1 MGRTDEKQEVQP
13 VLCFGKWCRTT
24 LFCVQEGKVP
34 FCLMLLI
41 SHLNLLWKLP
51 TYVIRGHHKKKYSFT
66 HVITNSFIWRG
77 GGEWERV
84 LLQSHYTCLAG
95 SKTVQIWDFPSVI
108 YTMSL
113 KSSVWAGSSLSE
125 GLWILGFRWCKAHC
139 SVGKLF
145 QRLISLI
152 IKESEFSWVWTC
164 LMLTLCQWNLEHLP
178 VQQYFAQG
186 GCGCPIPGGIQ
197 GQAGCGSGQPGLV
210 VGDPTHSRGVGTG
223 WSLWSFSTQAMIHT
237 ILWTSTGTT
246 STLGRISATKPIL
259 TCMKSNLC
267 YLEFLIVIY
276 LKGFTSLINK

>member
-113 KSSVWAGSSLSE
+113 KSSVWAGSCKSSVIPARPVPKTQMFFGTSS
-125 GLWILGFRWCKAHC
+125 GLWACRGSWFMPILDFWQKEGEPHGLLLVQVTQGSTTRSKKLNLGSLVSQSWLQLLIHLASS
-139 SVGKLF
+139 SVG
-145 QRLISLI
+145 S
-152 IKESEFSWVWTC
+152 
-164 LMLTLCQWNLEHLP
+164 HLSM
-178 VQQYFAQG
+178 Y
-186 GCGCPIPGGIQ
+186 
-197 GQAGCGSGQPGLV
+197 AGHACSPRSPGLLH
-210 VGDPTHSRGVGTG
+210 PMQGT
-223 WSLWSFSTQAMIHT
+223 L
-237 ILWTSTGTT
+237 
-246 STLGRISATKPIL
+246 
-259 TCMKSNLC
+259 N
-267 YLEFLIVIY
+267 
-276 LKGFTSLINK
+276 